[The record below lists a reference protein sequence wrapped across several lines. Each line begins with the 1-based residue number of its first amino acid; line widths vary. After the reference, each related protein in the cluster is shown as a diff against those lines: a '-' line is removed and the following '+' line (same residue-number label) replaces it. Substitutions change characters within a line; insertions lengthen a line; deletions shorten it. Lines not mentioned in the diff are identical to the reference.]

1 MKVWLAGTGKS
12 LAVGVGTRGDGG
24 EIDLDLLEEGIL
36 AGANANVWGV
46 HGYAGMTEAMQ
57 GLRGCLM
64 KESLRTWMCL
74 GCSARAFG
82 QRGEDERVGRVW
94 ANKRWS
100 RKKREMGVVRLMY
113 ILMLLKEK

>member
-24 EIDLDLLEEGIL
+24 ETDLDLLDEGIL
-36 AGANANVWGV
+36 AGAKVCVGGGGV
-46 HGYAGMTEAMQ
+46 SGYAGMTEAMQ
-57 GLRGCLM
+57 GSRACLM

-82 QRGEDERVGRVW
+82 QRGDDETVWTGMGRIG
-94 ANKRWS
+94 NGEERKERWEWS
-100 RKKREMGVVRLMY
+100 D
-113 ILMLLKEK
+113 